1 MVDVV
6 ERFMD
11 AVETRSTQNNYANPG
26 EKSYSY
32 ITGYLEATLGQLAAR
47 YPEVQKY
54 LADST
59 KYIERDIFSAA
70 IGMEDRMLNNIEQA

>member
-1 MVDVV
+1 MVNVV

-11 AVETRSTQNNYANPG
+11 AVEIRSTQNNYANPG

-32 ITGYLEATLGQLAAR
+32 ITGYLEATLGQLAVR
-47 YPEVQKY
+47 YPEVAKY
-54 LADST
+54 LEDST

-70 IGMEDRMLNNIEQA
+70 IGMEDNMINKIQQS